1 MSLKRVIKTDQ
12 DFKRLLKKI
21 PDVTNLIKCE
31 DNKGFFESRKIV
43 APPITGSNPQD
54 VGMAYDFWLRAHI
67 QRINNISVESNIS
80 DVIYYG
86 VRLMERSNVYTDTH
100 IEFIT
105 KGATKA
111 WEIRNDYILGKDIED
126 GRFAKA
132 LLFLS
137 YIEDFYRSGSREMSR
152 KKQGGTIETFIKIN
166 EDSVQDLVNLMNLKD
181 GLNKYFKAQDTN
193 NLFLNPTFGETARY
207 INGADGDLILDD
219 FLIDFKTDKRISLG
233 VNNQYLYQII
243 GYYILSTENR
253 LVGNS
258 LIECEEDDPYDISR
272 IGFYFARYGC
282 LSYIEIEDLKNAMED
297 SGYPL
302 KQLINDFKD
311 LAEDK
316 YNGVI

>member
-12 DFKRLLKKI
+12 DFKRLFNKI

-31 DNKGFFESRKIV
+31 DNKSFFESRKIV

-54 VGMAYDFWLRAHI
+54 VGTAYDFWLRAHI
-67 QRINNISVESNIS
+67 QRINNISVENNIP

-86 VRLMERSNVYTDTH
+86 VRLMESSNVYTDKH
-100 IEFIT
+100 IEVI
-105 KGATKA
+105 KNGAAKA

-132 LLFLS
+132 LLFLA
-137 YIEDFYRSGSREMSR
+137 YIEDFYRSGSREMNR
-152 KKQGGTIETFIKIN
+152 KSQDRTIKSFIEIN
-166 EDSVQDLVNLMNLKD
+166 KDSVQDLINLMNLKD
-181 GLNKYFKAQDTN
+181 ELNNHFKAQDVS

-207 INGADGDLILDD
+207 INGADGDLIIDD

-233 VNNQYLYQII
+233 VNNQYLYQIV

-253 LVGNS
+253 LVGNHI
-258 LIECEEDDPYDISR
+258 IECEEDDPYDVNR

-282 LSYIEIEDLKNAMED
+282 LSYIEIEDLKKAMED

-302 KQLINDFKD
+302 RQFINDFKD